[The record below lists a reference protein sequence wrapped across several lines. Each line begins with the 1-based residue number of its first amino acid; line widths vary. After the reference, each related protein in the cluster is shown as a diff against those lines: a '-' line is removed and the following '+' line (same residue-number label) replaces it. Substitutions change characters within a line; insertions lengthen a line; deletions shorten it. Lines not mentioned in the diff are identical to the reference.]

1 MTFTGDAYLKEAKGK
16 LTASKGDPV
25 SQGMDEAAVVGCKSA
40 SERSA
45 SATASL
51 GEKAR
56 QVQVMGF
63 YMEGYLINMRENLLR
78 LNG

>member
-56 QVQVMGF
+56 
-63 YMEGYLINMRENLLR
+63 
-78 LNG
+78 